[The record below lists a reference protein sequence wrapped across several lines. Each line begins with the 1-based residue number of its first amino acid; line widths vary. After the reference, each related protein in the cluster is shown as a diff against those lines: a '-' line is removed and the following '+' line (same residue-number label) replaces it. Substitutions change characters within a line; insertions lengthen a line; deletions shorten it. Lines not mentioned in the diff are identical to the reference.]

1 MKILDSTL
9 IIDLL
14 RGDPGAV
21 KKVSEIEDNGEVATT
36 PINIYEVIFG
46 IYKSTGN
53 HEKRVSEAKKLLTRM
68 ETYPFDDKSA
78 EEAGRILG
86 TLVRGGIT
94 VNALDVFVAAIAMT
108 NGCESVVTRNKSHFD
123 KIPGLKVETY

>member
-9 IIDLL
+9 LIDLL

-21 KKVSEIEDNGEVATT
+21 KKVAEIEDNGEVATT
-36 PINIYEVIFG
+36 PINIYEVVFG

-53 HEKRVSEAKKLLTRM
+53 HEKRISEVRKLLTRM

-78 EEAGRILG
+78 EEAGRMLG
-86 TLVRGGIT
+86 ELVRDGVT
-94 VNALDVFVAAIAMT
+94 VNALDVFIAAIAMT
-108 NGCESVVTRNKSHFD
+108 NGCESVVTRNKSHFNM
-123 KIPGLKVETY
+123 IPGLNVETY

>member
-78 EEAGRILG
+78 EEAARILG